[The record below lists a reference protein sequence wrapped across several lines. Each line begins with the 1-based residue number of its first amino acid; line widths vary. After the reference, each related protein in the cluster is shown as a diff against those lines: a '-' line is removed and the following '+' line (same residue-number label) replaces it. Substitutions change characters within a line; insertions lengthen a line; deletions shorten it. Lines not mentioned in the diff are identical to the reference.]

1 MRSVT
6 LPFDEIEPVISG
18 HPVVMCFLTG
28 EVEYWTDYEGA
39 PYVKAI
45 YVGRADR
52 RGSVEI
58 TREHGALFQMMRDLF
73 NTDEWTERAY
83 EALRLEAAE

>member
-1 MRSVT
+1 MGNEQVHDLHVRAF
-6 LPFDEIEPVISG
+6 PN
-18 HPVVMCFLTG
+18 
-28 EVEYWTDYEGA
+28 WTDYEGA